1 MTLADS
7 PYVSSKGNNESS
19 YHGKKIVKIAVGS
32 SAIGSH
38 SMAIDDCGNL
48 YGWGVAYAL
57 GLGVVKAIV
66 SPTYIAVGTIQHPL
80 NQSNEGDNDDGESWY
95 LLDDDPTNSII
106 NEGITG
112 LQQHSREDLRYITDV
127 ACGGG
132 FTVCVT
138 RAGHV
143 FSWGELV
150 GVVN

>member
-1 MTLADS
+1 MTLVES
-7 PYVSSKGNNESS
+7 PHVSAKGSNEAS
-19 YHGKKIVKIAVGS
+19 YQGKKVVKIAVGS

-38 SMAIDDCGNL
+38 SMAIDDGGNL
-48 YGWGVAYAL
+48 YGWGVAYAI

-80 NQSNEGDNDDGESWY
+80 NQSTAGDNDDDGQSWY
-95 LLDDDPTNSII
+95 LLDDDPANSI
-106 NEGITG
+106 NEGIG
-112 LQQHSREDLRYITDV
+112 LKQHSCEDLRYITDV

-143 FSWGELV
+143 FSWGE
-150 GVVN
+150 